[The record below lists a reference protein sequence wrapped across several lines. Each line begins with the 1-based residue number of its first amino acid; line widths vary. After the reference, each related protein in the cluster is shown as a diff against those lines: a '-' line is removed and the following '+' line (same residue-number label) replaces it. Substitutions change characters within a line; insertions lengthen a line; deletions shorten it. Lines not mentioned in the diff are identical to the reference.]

1 MCICLLNI
9 AKNSDK
15 TDKTSYFDLNKN
27 YIINKKILS
36 ENKANAKKH
45 ENLKEKREKRLKERK
60 SVP

>member
-27 YIINKKILS
+27 YIINKKFYLKIKQMQK
-36 ENKANAKKH
+36 NMRIWKK
-45 ENLKEKREKRLKERK
+45 KEKKG
-60 SVP
+60 